1 MEYKQKNI
9 SILILL
15 GCIAVSFF
23 CDWIEP
29 ERITFVL
36 YSFFE
41 IMLYTVRD
49 FLCCLLI
56 LELLEYKY
64 HNLNVLYEI
73 IVFIP
78 VVISGSLL
86 VSSVAFY
93 RILLYAKVVTIIQTI
108 LSLYLTGDCLFC
120 SKKTGE
126 CNSLNG
132 LSRRET
138 DVADLLLEGKRTDEI
153 ADLLF
158 ISRATVKTHIQNIY
172 RKYNVTS
179 RMEFANKVHN
189 HPNG

>member
-1 MEYKQKNI
+1 M
-9 SILILL
+9 
-15 GCIAVSFF
+15 
-23 CDWIEP
+23 
-29 ERITFVL
+29 
-36 YSFFE
+36 
-41 IMLYTVRD
+41 
-49 FLCCLLI
+49 
-56 LELLEYKY
+56 ELLEYKY

-78 VVISGSLL
+78 VVISGALL
-86 VSSVAFY
+86 FSGVAFY
-93 RILLYAKVVTIIQTI
+93 RILLYAKVITIIQTI
-108 LSLYLTGDCLFC
+108 LSLYLTGYYLFC
-120 SKKTGE
+120 GKKTAE

-138 DVADLLLEGKRTDEI
+138 DVADLLLQGKRTDEI

-158 ISRATVKTHIQNIY
+158 ISTATVKTHIQNIY